1 MSKKWI
7 YNNILIFVLIYSII
21 IVHCKTNSTKK
32 KGKKEKKVIKNEKD
46 ITKLILDWAKKNNIY
61 INDKLTLI
69 QNFNKDK
76 YFYFS
81 AERRIQNNTL
91 LLKVPYEIMITQSS
105 FNNIYKKTKNK
116 KFENLWNKIK
126 LLKTEYLFSLQSK
139 QLFYLSIILENSLRK
154 KKGPIYKKYKEY
166 LRMYEQMEMDI
177 YPIFYKKNEKELLR
191 YSNLGSKLK
200 GATDL
205 LNQEFSLISHQLNIS
220 IPNQNNFFKTR
231 IISLISSTNFNNTN
245 YNYSEKDN
253 ETVIIPFLDCF
264 TKTISSN
271 KANARFEIKKEKKTN
286 LTNYYL
292 EVYSTNDLLVG
303 GDINLKWKERS
314 NNELLLYYGF
324 VEEDNPYT
332 STFFVET
339 ISSRFKKDLNISNE
353 VIFKNINKKFY
364 DLNRE
369 YDDQSVIDTYKYLS
383 SKLDKYKGKKEGYY
397 EIMYDNLKGFY
408 EIYDKVLNN
417 KTIEEYIYG
426 NEKSKSIKIIINQ
439 EKELIEKRL
448 KYLKKA
454 IERIKEEKNNKINK
468 NEDL

>member
-1 MSKKWI
+1 MPKKWI
-7 YNNILIFVLIYSII
+7 YILIFVFIYSII
-21 IVHCKTNSTKK
+21 IVHCKTNSSKK
-32 KGKKEKKVIKNEKD
+32 KGKKGKKVIKNEKD
-46 ITKLILDWAKKNNIY
+46 ITILILDWAKKNNIY
-61 INDKLTLI
+61 INDKLALI

-76 YFYFS
+76 YYYFS

-105 FNNIYKKTKNK
+105 FNNIYKKSKNK
-116 KFENLWNKIK
+116 QFENLWYKIK
-126 LLKTEYLFSLQSK
+126 LLKTEYLYSLQSK
-139 QLFYLSIILENSLRK
+139 QLFYLSILLENSLRK

-166 LRMYEQMEMDI
+166 LSMYEQMEMDV

-205 LNQEFSLISHQLNIS
+205 LNQEFSLITHQLNIS
-220 IPNQNNFFKTR
+220 IPNQKNFFKTR

-253 ETVIIPFLDCF
+253 ETVIVPFLDCF
-264 TKTISSN
+264 TKTISSH
-271 KANARFEIKKEKKTN
+271 KANARFEIKKEKKAN

-292 EVYSTNDLLVG
+292 EVYSTDNILVG

-324 VEEDNPYT
+324 VEEDNPYN
-332 STFFVET
+332 STFFVE
-339 ISSRFKKDLNISNE
+339 IINSRLKKDLNISNE
-353 VIFKNINKKFY
+353 IIFKNIKKKFY

-369 YDDQSVIDTYKYLS
+369 YDDQTVIDTYKYLS

-454 IERIKEEKNNKINK
+454 IERIKEEKNDKTNKT
-468 NEDL
+468 EDL

>member
-1 MSKKWI
+1 M
-7 YNNILIFVLIYSII
+7 
-21 IVHCKTNSTKK
+21 
-32 KGKKEKKVIKNEKD
+32 
-46 ITKLILDWAKKNNIY
+46 
-61 INDKLTLI
+61 
-69 QNFNKDK
+69 
-76 YFYFS
+76 
-81 AERRIQNNTL
+81 
-91 LLKVPYEIMITQSS
+91 
-105 FNNIYKKTKNK
+105 
-116 KFENLWNKIK
+116 
-126 LLKTEYLFSLQSK
+126 KTEYLFSLQSK

-166 LRMYEQMEMDI
+166 LRMYDQMEMDI

-191 YSNLGSKLK
+191 YSNLGSKIK

-205 LNQEFSLISHQLNIS
+205 LNQEFSLISTQLNIS
-220 IPNQNNFFKTR
+220 IPNKNNFFKTR

-264 TKTISSN
+264 TKTISNS
-271 KANARFEIKKEKKTN
+271 KANARFEIKKEKKAN

-292 EVYSTNDLLVG
+292 EVYSANDILVG

-339 ISSRFKKDLNISNE
+339 INSRLKKDLNISNE
-353 VIFKNINKKFY
+353 VIFKKINKKFY

-397 EIMYDNLKGFY
+397 EIMHDNLKGFY

-454 IERIKEEKNNKINK
+454 IERIKEEKNDKINK